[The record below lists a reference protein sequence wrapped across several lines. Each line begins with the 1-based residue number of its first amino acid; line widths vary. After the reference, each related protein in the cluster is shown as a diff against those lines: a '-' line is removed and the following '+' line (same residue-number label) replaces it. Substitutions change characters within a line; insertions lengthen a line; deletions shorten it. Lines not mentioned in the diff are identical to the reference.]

1 MELEDLNVDEVCS
14 LLESKG
20 FEPDLVRVF
29 RKQKVSGCILVD
41 LDDAEMEDLG
51 IEAWGDRRR
60 LRKLISSGVAKQSP
74 TVTPRRYEV
83 VGYAKQANPFTVQ
96 RILIVLL
103 LVCGFTCSQ
112 QSKGS
117 LMAIALM

>member
-20 FEPDLVRVF
+20 FEPDLVSIF

-41 LDDAEMEDLG
+41 LDDAEMEDIG

-83 VGYAKQANPFTVQ
+83 VGYAKQANPFTVHVY
-96 RILIVLL
+96 REYFLYCYLCVVLL
-103 LVCGFTCSQ
+103 VH
-112 QSKGS
+112 SK
-117 LMAIALM
+117 AKAA